1 MAFDGED
8 FDGLI
13 RYLDAHPDMRDQL
26 RRRMLDEEFLRL
38 PAEVSDLREEVRE
51 LAVGLT
57 KLTDRVDTLTDRVD
71 TLAERVDAL
80 TVAMNALTV
89 QVSQLAVQIR
99 ELTGSVAEYV
109 GPMYEL
115 LFERKAPSL
124 FGVWLRRPRVVQID
138 DVPGVEEVED
148 ADGFTRPEMTR
159 LRALDLVVS
168 GLDRSTSPPSQVFLA
183 VEVSR
188 TIELNDVERA
198 IERAGLLARGGAAT
212 RPAVAGKLI
221 TPAARERADATGTI
235 VRLLDEVA

>member
-8 FDGLI
+8 FDALLS
-13 RYLDAHPDMRDQL
+13 YLDAHPDMREQL
-26 RRRMLDEEFLRL
+26 RGRILDEEFARL
-38 PAEVSDLREEVRE
+38 PAGVFGLREEVRE

-57 KLTDRVDTLTDRVD
+57 KLTDRVDA
-71 TLAERVDAL
+71 LAGRMDAL
-80 TVAMNALTV
+80 TVAVNALTV
-89 QVSQLAVQIR
+89 QMSALTDQMRNLA
-99 ELTGSVAEYV
+99 LSVAEYV

-124 FGVWLRRPRVVQID
+124 FGLWLGRPRVVQID
-138 DVPGVEEVED
+138 DVPGIEEIED
-148 ADGFTRPEMTR
+148 ANGFTRPELIR

-168 GLDRSTSPPSQVFLA
+168 GIDRTVSPPMQVFLA

-188 TIELNDVERA
+188 TIDLSDVERA